1 MRNDFSHVSSN
12 FAENLMSKHEYACYG
27 NTSCC
32 FLGWQ
37 ISWNQAHDRNC
48 QGKGHGKFSIE
59 VQKFEGFQAL

>member
-32 FLGWQ
+32 FW
-37 ISWNQAHDRNC
+37 D
-48 QGKGHGKFSIE
+48 GKSHGTKHMIE
-59 VQKFEGFQAL
+59 IAKEKGIPVWI

>member
-32 FLGWQ
+32 FWDGKSQGTKHMIEIAKEKDIPVWIYKPQ
-37 ISWNQAHDRNC
+37 IRN
-48 QGKGHGKFSIE
+48 
-59 VQKFEGFQAL
+59 L